1 MSQASI
7 DARPTLNVIFI
18 LVTRPSIRQDGSVVN
33 IPFRFHAGGS
43 ELESGR
49 YLVRHHDENILRFTA
64 IRSTGTFAEAMI
76 IGSRTDSASGT
87 LVFLENGNRYLLAKV
102 LWPSA
107 PVGHGVDTHN
117 RTIQRDVLPEPL
129 NMLIH

>member
-1 MSQASI
+1 MSEASI
-7 DARPTLNVIFI
+7 GARPTLNVIFI

-33 IPFRFHAGGS
+33 IPFRFHAGGA

-49 YLVRHHDENILRFTA
+49 YLVRHYDENILRFTA
-64 IRSTGTFAEAMI
+64 IRSSETRSEAMI
-76 IGSRTDSASGT
+76 IGSRTDSGNGT

-107 PVGHGVDTHN
+107 PVGKVDTPN
-117 RTIQRDVLPEPL
+117 RTIQRDTVPEPF

>member
-1 MSQASI
+1 MPESSL

-33 IPFRFHAGGS
+33 IPFRFHAGGT
-43 ELESGR
+43 EMESGR
-49 YLVRHHDENILRFTA
+49 YTVKYYDENILRFTA
-64 IRSTGTFAEAMI
+64 IRSTGTRAEAMI

-102 LWPSA
+102 LWPSVPA
-107 PVGHGVDTHN
+107 GHGADTPN
-117 RTIQRDVLPEPL
+117 RTIQKEAVPEPL